1 MPEDAHEIRPMR
13 FDERAEWEPL
23 WHAYQLFYKV
33 AIPEEAT
40 RVTWARLHDPA
51 EPMEALGAY
60 MDGRL
65 RGIAHYLFHRSCW
78 TIGNYCYL
86 QDLFVAESARH
97 LGLGRALIAAVEER
111 ARRAGASRLYWLT
124 HESNAAARALYDQL
138 AERSGFIQY
147 RKLF

>member
-1 MPEDAHEIRPMR
+1 MAASKLEIRPLR
-13 FDERAEWEPL
+13 LDERADWEPL
-23 WHAYQLFYKV
+23 WKGYQLFYKV
-33 AIPEEAT
+33 AIPEETT
-40 RVTWARLHDPA
+40 RVTWVRLHDPA

-86 QDLFVAESARH
+86 QDLFVAETARH

>member
-1 MPEDAHEIRPMR
+1 MAASKLEIRPLR
-13 FDERAEWEPL
+13 LDERADWEPL
-23 WHAYQLFYKV
+23 WKGYQLFYKV
-33 AIPEEAT
+33 VIPEETT
-40 RVTWARLHDPA
+40 RVTWTRLHDPA

-86 QDLFVAESARH
+86 QDLFVAETARH

>member
-1 MPEDAHEIRPMR
+1 MAASNVTIRPLR
-13 FDERAEWEPL
+13 ADERADWEPL
-23 WHAYQLFYKV
+23 WKGYQLFYKV
-33 AIPEEAT
+33 AIPEETT

-86 QDLFVAESARH
+86 QDLFVAETARH
-97 LGLGRALIAAVEER
+97 LGLGRALIAEVEER